1 MPAMPS
7 GAMMLLREK
16 YVKTSLSARFFRTT
30 LRFLNRCS
38 EWAAL
43 RGRKPRMAALRS
55 CGWRRLLRGFR

>member
-1 MPAMPS
+1 
-7 GAMMLLREK
+7 MMLLREK

-43 RGRKPRMAALRS
+43 
-55 CGWRRLLRGFR
+55 